1 MRLQSGRTSLR
12 TVVGRLSAEPMEE
25 DRGVE
30 GQGCKICGLGH
41 PGLSMLN
48 TKSGLSSAGH
58 RDFMNHIS
66 DPTLKANLDFYKGKK
81 NFLN

>member
-1 MRLQSGRTSLR
+1 
-12 TVVGRLSAEPMEE
+12 
-25 DRGVE
+25 
-30 GQGCKICGLGH
+30 
-41 PGLSMLN
+41 MLN

-81 NFLN
+81 NFLIKVSEFKSFGMLMKQSDV

>member
-1 MRLQSGRTSLR
+1 
-12 TVVGRLSAEPMEE
+12 
-25 DRGVE
+25 
-30 GQGCKICGLGH
+30 
-41 PGLSMLN
+41 MLN

-81 NFLN
+81 IFLN